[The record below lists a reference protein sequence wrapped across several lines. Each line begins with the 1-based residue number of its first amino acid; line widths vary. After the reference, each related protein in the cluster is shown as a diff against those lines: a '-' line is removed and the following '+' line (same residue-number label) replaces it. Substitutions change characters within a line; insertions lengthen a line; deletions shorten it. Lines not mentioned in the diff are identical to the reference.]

1 MGTYVSLSKHSE
13 RIAVVTLDRPEA
25 ANALSLQ
32 LLEELNVVL
41 DELGTNP
48 LLSCL
53 VLTGSGEK
61 AFCAGADLKERRGM
75 TDEQV
80 IETVRLIGATASK
93 IASLKMPTIAAV
105 NGAAFGGGL
114 EFALACDLR
123 VLANHAKVGLTETAL
138 AIIPGAGGTQRLTRL
153 VGLGKAKQLIYT
165 AKAVDAREA
174 LEIGLAEAVGDSAIE
189 TAIQI
194 AEKIAQNGPLALRL
208 AKQAI
213 DEGFGRELEQGLH
226 IEHMCYQETLH
237 TEDRIEGLNAFK
249 EKRKPAYKGK

>member
-1 MGTYVSLSKHSE
+1 MGIHVSLNQHSE
-13 RIAVVTLDRPEA
+13 RIAVVTLNRPEA

-32 LLEELNVVL
+32 LLEELNAVL
-41 DELGTNP
+41 DQLGTDP

-53 VLTGSGEK
+53 VITGSGEK

-93 IASLKMPTIAAV
+93 IAGLKMPTIAAV

-123 VLANHAKVGLTETAL
+123 VMAKHAKVGLTETSL

-153 VGLGKAKQLIYT
+153 VGLGKAKQLIFT

-174 LEIGLAEAVGDSAIE
+174 LEIGLAESVGDSAIE
-189 TAIQI
+189 TAVQM

-213 DEGFGRELEQGLH
+213 DEGFDLELEQGLH
-226 IEHMCYQETLH
+226 IEHMFYQKTLH